1 MIHCPELSE
10 ENVVRYWQMNHNTM
24 STACKKYSTRLTKLW
39 CRDGKGGV
47 DVESIIWILRV
58 VKYSI
63 EYLFFSFSKSCIWT
77 IVDFEGFPTAR
88 FIMNAVKQ
96 FIEFQMNS

>member
-39 CRDGKGGV
+39 CRDGKGGGGGGCGEHNL
-47 DVESIIWILRV
+47 DLKSCEIFNRV
-58 VKYSI
+58 PFF
-63 EYLFFSFSKSCIWT
+63 LFF
-77 IVDFEGFPTAR
+77 
-88 FIMNAVKQ
+88 
-96 FIEFQMNS
+96 